1 MKNEAL
7 HRKQFTFYD
16 SYLNAVLTL
25 PKCRRFEVL
34 LGIVGYGL
42 QGREPDL
49 TGPSRSVFEAV
60 RPSLDAGRSAVPTR
74 TFIVS
79 RFSAIPTGR
88 TVTLQEADSPVAV
101 SASSAVVPGRRALTR
116 PAPSTAAMPGSSV
129 R

>member
-1 MKNEAL
+1 MTEKEKQSMKNEAL

-60 RPSLDAGRSAVPTR
+60 RPSLDAVRRKAAAR
-74 TFIVS
+74 L
-79 RFSAIPTGR
+79 A
-88 TVTLQEADSPVAV
+88 QNAAEAPD
-101 SASSAVVPGRRALTR
+101 R
-116 PAPSTAAMPGSSV
+116 PAVLPTV
-129 R
+129 RI